1 MAHGPRFRVKFRR
14 QREGKTDYRYRLRQ
28 LKSERPRAVVRF
40 TNRRVLVSLEEFDPK
55 GDRILVQAESPELVA
70 VGFPSSSLTSTPA
83 AYLTGYLAGLRL
95 AAKGP
100 KEAVLDAGVLR
111 PSKGGRILGA
121 LQGLLDA
128 GVDVPHSKEGLPPK
142 ERLGGA
148 HLKTPLPQPL
158 DQYRQK
164 VSSSLVTKAA
174 KAPSTPKAPKPAPA
188 PGSSSGGS
196 ARPGASP

>member
-28 LKSERPRAVVRF
+28 LKSETPRAVVRL
-40 TNRRVLVSLEEFDPK
+40 TNRRVLVALEEFDSE
-55 GDRILVQAESPELVA
+55 GDHVLAQAESPELLS
-70 VGFPSSSLTSTPA
+70 VGFPAASLTSTPA

-95 AAKGP
+95 AAQGS

-128 GVDVPHSKEGLPPK
+128 GLEIPHSEEGLPPK
-142 ERLGGA
+142 ERLSGA
-148 HLKTPLPQPL
+148 HLKSPLPQPL
-158 DQYRQK
+158 DAYRQK
-164 VSSSLVTKAA
+164 VSSSLVA
-174 KAPSTPKAPKPAPA
+174 KAPRAAKPA
-188 PGSSSGGS
+188 GGS
-196 ARPGASP
+196 P